1 MMIHVDVAVD
11 DLDAAV
17 TESVARGAKLAEY
30 QPQEE
35 VRVLLDPEGHP
46 FCLYVDF

>member
-1 MMIHVDVAVD
+1 MNDM
-11 DLDAAV
+11 
-17 TESVARGAKLAEY
+17 ARGVEHALSLGATLAEF

-46 FCLYVDF
+46 FCLFEQ